1 MACNTYTYVIRI
13 PSKQCS
19 NVRTLGDFK
28 LGKEV
33 TEVWDKGLNLTAGPG
48 ELTAKR

>member
-1 MACNTYTYVIRI
+1 MYSDMHPIYPI
-13 PSKQCS
+13 
-19 NVRTLGDFK
+19 GDFK

-33 TEVWDKGLNLTAGPG
+33 TEVRDKGLNLTPGPG